1 MKGCLSIHAVY
12 NTPVKD
18 IWTIGRHSVILTD
31 AAIHAM
37 VYAFLKV
44 MSLPV
49 TTHWA
54 HLGLTISSFKLIT
67 ARHLGW
73 QSWVSYL
80 LLPDA
85 HIGWQFWV
93 AWSPICP
100 FPRSRWCY
108 LQWRL
113 LFFRDICSQF
123 FGGCGIPCYACCMG
137 FSSMFN
143 HSVRLS
149 LVRCPTN
156 WSSFSRLIFL
166 FL

>member
-1 MKGCLSIHAVY
+1 M
-12 NTPVKD
+12 P
-18 IWTIGRHSVILTD
+18 
-31 AAIHAM
+31 
-37 VYAFLKV
+37 YAFLKV

-54 HLGLTISSFKLIT
+54 YLGLTISSFKLIT
-67 ARHLGW
+67 VRYLGW

-93 AWSPICP
+93 AWLPICP

-108 LQWRL
+108 LQWHL
-113 LFFRDICSQF
+113 LFFRDIWSEF
-123 FGGCGIPCYACCMG
+123 FGDCGIPCCAWWMG

-143 HSVRLS
+143 RSVHLP
-149 LVRCPTN
+149 LTRCPITGHHFLGWLLFFCRRPHDSSY
-156 WSSFSRLIFL
+156 WSAP
-166 FL
+166 